1 MRCVITLLSKA
12 YFKDWKAYR
21 ATAARSVGLT
31 PESLAK
37 YNVEKPFI
45 SRLKELLPM
54 IK

>member
-12 YFKDWKAYR
+12 YFKDWREYR
-21 ATAARSVGLT
+21 MAAARSIGLT
-31 PESLAK
+31 AESLAK
-37 YNVEKPFI
+37 YNVEKAFI